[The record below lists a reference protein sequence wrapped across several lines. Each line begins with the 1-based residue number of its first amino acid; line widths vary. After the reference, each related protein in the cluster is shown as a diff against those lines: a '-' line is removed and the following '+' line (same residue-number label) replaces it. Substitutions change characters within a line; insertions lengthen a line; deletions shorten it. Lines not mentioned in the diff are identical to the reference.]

1 MINAMRHISIVK
13 RSGEH
18 EAFSEEKVLRSMQRV
33 GVPLALQAQA
43 MQHIKDHLHDN
54 ITTDELFSHILE
66 FLSQNDKKSSL
77 RFNLRQAIF
86 DLGPTGFPFE
96 KYLARVFKSI
106 GYSVEVG
113 VIMNGQCVN
122 HEIDLLI
129 EKDRKKETV
138 EAKFHNQKISK
149 TDIQVLLYTYARFL
163 DVKEKNNIENCWVV
177 TNTKLSSDAIVY
189 SQCKGIKALA
199 WNYPEKGNLQDF
211 VEDPKMYPITILPG
225 LSGEDKRRLL
235 EGDVVVCTDL
245 LHAKKED
252 LEKSFSINSERL
264 AEAIASASVICNGG

>member
-1 MINAMRHISIVK
+1 MRQISIVK

-43 MQHIKDHLHDN
+43 IQHIKDHLHDN
-54 ITTDELFSHILE
+54 MTTDELFAHILE
-66 FLSQNDKKSSL
+66 FLARNDKKSSL

-96 KYLARVFKSI
+96 KYLARVFQGE
-106 GYSVEVG
+106 GYGVEVG
-113 VIMNGQCVN
+113 VIMSGECVN

-129 EKDRKKETV
+129 EKDGKKETV

-163 DVKEKNNIENCWVV
+163 DVKDKNNIENCWVV
-177 TNTKLSSDAIVY
+177 TNTKISSDAIAY
-189 SQCKGIKALA
+189 SQCKGVKALA
-199 WNYPEKGNLQDF
+199 WNYPEKGNLQEF

-225 LSGEDKRRLL
+225 LSSEDKRRLL
-235 EGDVVVCTDL
+235 EGDIIVCTDL

-252 LEKSFSINSERL
+252 LEKNFSINSERL
-264 AEAIASASVICNGG
+264 TEAIASASVICNGG

>member
-1 MINAMRHISIVK
+1 MRHISIVK

-43 MQHIKDHLHDN
+43 MQHIKEHLHDN

-96 KYLARVFKSI
+96 KYLARVFQSV
-106 GYSVEVG
+106 GYGVEVG
-113 VIMNGQCVN
+113 VIMSGQCVN

-129 EKDRKKETV
+129 EKDGKKETV

-163 DVKEKNNIENCWVV
+163 DVKEKNSIENCWVV
-177 TNTKLSSDAIVY
+177 TNTKISSDAIVY

-235 EGDVVVCTDL
+235 EGDIVVCTDL

-252 LEKSFSINSERL
+252 LEKNFSINSERL